1 MAGQKQ
7 ECNGVIIAFLGP
19 DGSGKSSVV
28 KALEDTARRGF
39 TGVDR
44 YHLFP
49 FRKEGDSGAGAAV
62 TDPHRQ
68 PPRSYPESVLNPDSP
83 DGLPF

>member
-62 TDPHRQ
+62 TDPQ
-68 PPRSYPESVLNPDSP
+68 
-83 DGLPF
+83 